1 MAEMIVCK
9 KYFDRLVMRGQRGAS
24 VLEVLLSI
32 TIVLSIS
39 PFLYNQIIDISHDI
53 EDIAMANKIVKLR
66 DNVINFLRMN
76 QTQWPDTVEIQ
87 MNDEDLNK
95 ISPMVH
101 AGFIDKYKVNGAT
114 ITDVYLSF
122 SISDSAFRAANVAKY
137 IGEDAAIVR
146 EDGIAYSQ
154 VWAASAPDVFYPGD
168 LVFRISR
175 DFAGADKSRFLHR
188 GTMGEDG
195 LNKMQ
200 RDLYMN
206 NFNLFNVADVVSL
219 SANITDVDAVF
230 LNSDIVDANTV
241 YFSSGANIVS
251 DNISVGSM
259 RVTGDASG
267 FRTIS
272 ATKLNSDKYVANS
285 RVIVDSATIA
295 GSVNVAGNLILKSSS
310 AKTITGFNG
319 ISTNKL
325 LTPYIS
331 ADEIVFFEN
340 FGITVSGELLVSSKA
355 ALTIGSWSFPTS
367 VSPSFSRFILTRAS
381 IPSVPD
387 AHEFKNITSE
397 NWHTK

>member
-9 KYFDRLVMRGQRGAS
+9 KYFDGLIMRGQRGAS

-53 EDIAMANKIVKLR
+53 EDIAMANRIVKLR
-66 DNVINFLRMN
+66 DDVINFLRVN
-76 QTQWPDTVEIQ
+76 QTQWPDTAEIQ

-114 ITDVYLSF
+114 ITDVYLGF

-137 IGEDAAIVR
+137 IGEDAALVR
-146 EDGIAYSQ
+146 EDGIAYSR

-206 NFNLFNVADVVSL
+206 NFNLFNVADIASL

-241 YFSSGANIVS
+241 YFSSGANISS
-251 DNISVGSM
+251 DSISVGSM

-267 FRTIS
+267 FQTIS

-295 GSVNVAGNLILKSSS
+295 NSVNVAGNLILKSSS

-331 ADEIVFFEN
+331 ADEMVFFEN

-355 ALTIGSWSFPTS
+355 ALTIGAWAFPTN